1 MTGPRRKGILLCGAQ
16 DWEDADL
23 SDIVESIKLNN
34 AVPIRGKT
42 ATIKGFPL
50 KSVRRVSI
58 AHNTELTSATALKAF
73 VANFPNLSELIM
85 SGTKIS
91 GVDHTTFEKNNNLFH
106 LKVGKSSTDK
116 NLNYSGD

>member
-16 DWEDADL
+16 DWADADL
-23 SDIVESIKLNN
+23 SDIVESIKANN

-73 VANFPNLSELIM
+73 VANFPNLNELNM

-91 GVDHTTFEKNNNLFH
+91 GVDHTTFDKNNNLFH
-106 LKVGKSSTDK
+106 LKVRKGTNDK
-116 NLNYSGD
+116 NSNCSGD